1 MKATM
6 TYNDI
11 YFILALLNDLS
22 ALKLPAK
29 AMTEKLLLRAH
40 YSKPQREFEEVKESI
55 AKDEAADDEAKQKAV
70 TEKATEEVGGF
81 APRYFSEASFEQI
94 VAAAA
99 EQGELIESRIA
110 APVVG
115 EDGNAVAL
123 GKFPTEIWLQ
133 TIAER
138 LVEV

>member
-1 MKATM
+1 MKAT

-11 YFILALLNDLS
+11 YFIIALINDLS

-40 YSKPQREFEEVKESI
+40 YSKPMREFEDTKETI
-55 AKDEAADDEAKQKAV
+55 NKDEGSDDEAKGKAITQKA
-70 TEKATEEVGGF
+70 AEEIPGF
-81 APRYFSEASFEQI
+81 TPRYFSIEAFEQI

-99 EQGELIESRIA
+99 EQGDEIESRLA
-110 APVVG
+110 APKVG
-115 EDGNAVAL
+115 EDGNPVAL
-123 GKFPTEIWLQ
+123 GKIPTEAWLQ

>member
-11 YFILALLNDLS
+11 YFIIALINDLS
-22 ALKLPAK
+22 VLKLPAK

-40 YSKPQREFEEVKESI
+40 YTKPMREFEEVKESI

-70 TEKATEEVGGF
+70 TEKATEEIPGF
-81 APRYFSEASFEQI
+81 TPRYFSIEAFEQI

-99 EQGELIESRIA
+99 EKGEFIESRLA
-110 APVVG
+110 APEVG
-115 EDGNAVAL
+115 EDGNPNAL